1 MGRSP
6 WGVRRGRPV
15 MVRLSACLPGGPRLQ
30 DASTEL
36 VRLLVAP
43 DQLLALAPF
52 TVAASG
58 RAPDHSRTQNGL
70 AR

>member
-43 DQLLALAPF
+43 AQLLALAPF
-52 TVAASG
+52 IVAASG
-58 RAPDHSRTQNGL
+58 
-70 AR
+70 